1 MRTGIVEMRTSIVKG
16 PLVDLTQK
24 QTEGTPSLTEDT
36 VSCTSKEPNVS
47 VPHFGLMDS
56 HTDFG
61 LTLLGT
67 CRPRWAPISA

>member
-36 VSCTSKEPNVS
+36 VSCTSKEPNV
-47 VPHFGLMDS
+47 
-56 HTDFG
+56 
-61 LTLLGT
+61 
-67 CRPRWAPISA
+67 